1 MGHIKKKSEKRLKK
15 EDYWKKLWTLTDTYK
30 KALMVDV
37 DNVSSQQLNQIRCK
51 LRPLG
56 AKMLMGKNT
65 LMKSALNHKMKE
77 PEENDEDYSER
88 KDSWKKCDELDAIV
102 KLLKGNTGVIFTNGD
117 LSEVKKIL
125 DQEAREAP
133 AKVGAIAP
141 DDVWIRAGSTGLDPK
156 QTSFFQQ
163 LNIQTK
169 ILKTQIEIVAD
180 KKVITAGLK
189 IEATQAALLDK
200 LKIRPFSYKMHVKK
214 VYDDGQVF
222 GPEILDITSADI
234 LKRFQT
240 SITNIASISLASG
253 YVTKAAIPHIIA
265 NSFKNLAAVTFDSDY
280 TFKEADKLK
289 DAAKNAVHVVASAPA
304 GGAAPAKAAAKV
316 EEKPKEEEADVDMG
330 GLFGDDY

>member
-1 MGHIKKKSEKRLKK
+1 MI
-15 EDYWKKLWTLTDTYK
+15 
-30 KALMVDV
+30 
-37 DNVSSQQLNQIRCK
+37 
-51 LRPLG
+51 
-56 AKMLMGKNT
+56 MGKNT
-65 LMKSALNHKMKE
+65 LMKSALNYKMSE
-77 PEENDEDYSER
+77 PVETQEDFADR

-102 KLLKGNTGVIFTNGD
+102 KLLKGNTGIIFTNGD
-117 LSEVKKIL
+117 LSEIKKVL
-125 DQEAREAP
+125 DDESREAP

-169 ILKTQIEIVAD
+169 IVKTQIEIVAD

-200 LKIRPFSYKMHVKK
+200 LKIRPFRYKMHVKK

-240 SITNIASISLASG
+240 SISNIASISLASG
-253 YVTKAAIPHIIA
+253 YVTKAAIPHIIM

-280 TFKEADKLK
+280 SFKQADKMK
-289 DAAKNAVHVVASAPA
+289 EAAKNAVVAAPA
-304 GGAAPAKAAAKV
+304 GGAPAAPAKAAAKV